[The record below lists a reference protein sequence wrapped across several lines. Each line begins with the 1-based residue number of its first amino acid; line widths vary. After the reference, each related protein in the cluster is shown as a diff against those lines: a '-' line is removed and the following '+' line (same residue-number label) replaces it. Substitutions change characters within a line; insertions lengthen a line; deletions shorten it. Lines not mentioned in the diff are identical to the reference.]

1 MKSQQPK
8 RKRNPLSDCTN
19 TTSSSAKS
27 TKFKPSYFSHVF
39 KNLSTNYASNP
50 TSSPSPSTP
59 PLPNKLPT
67 PEIVDLEASGNISI
81 AYGRRYSSNK
91 RNDREK
97 EVDIP
102 TSSVPNSEPIK
113 FHQQCQ
119 KDPNSFQNLTMEYE
133 RKRKLTRRTPFSDCT
148 NTSSS
153 VPPKSTK
160 SKPSSSS
167 PVFKNLSTNAIAVN
181 LDDAANPS
189 SSPSTFLSTPLP
201 KKSSTP
207 EIVDL
212 EAPET
217 ISVVYSRR
225 YSSNKRKDKEKE
237 VVIPTSSSVP
247 IKMKD
252 KENEVVN
259 LANSA
264 PIKRKDKG
272 KDTVISESSNFMDT
286 WEKAIISESSASIK
300 RKDKGKECDIPSS
313 TTSISKVSNTR
324 VKFDGLERAIP
335 SKAKAFSAPCTKKHC
350 AKSSK
355 NGGLI
360 KDYPDL
366 QDYIK
371 EQNAHFKEIDE
382 FELLVEEVD

>member
-19 TTSSSAKS
+19 TTSSSSVPPKS

-39 KNLSTNYASNP
+39 KNLSTNYTSNP
-50 TSSPSPSTP
+50 SSFPSPSTP
-59 PLPNKLPT
+59 PVPKKLPT
-67 PEIVDLEASGNISI
+67 PEIDDLEASGNISI

-91 RNDREK
+91 RNDKEK

-153 VPPKSTK
+153 SVPPKSTK
-160 SKPSSSS
+160 YKPSSSS
-167 PVFKNLSTNAIAVN
+167 PVFKNLSTKSISTTNAVAVN

-225 YSSNKRKDKEKE
+225 YSSNKRKHKEKE
-237 VVIPTSSSVP
+237 VVFPTSSSMP
-247 IKMKD
+247 IH
-252 KENEVVN
+252 
-259 LANSA
+259 ANSE

-286 WEKAIISESSASIK
+286 WEKAVISESSSSIK
-300 RKDKGKECDIPSS
+300 RKDKGKECPSS
-313 TTSISKVSNTR
+313 TTPILKVSNTR
-324 VKFDGLERAIP
+324 EKNDGLEHANP
-335 SKAKAFSAPCTKKHC
+335 FKAKAFSAPCTKKHC

-355 NGGLI
+355 NGVLI